1 MHENETKTPDA
12 ADEMFALT
20 RASFREALNR
30 ALRVSDEVDDG
41 SPKRMTQA
49 EVAQRIDVD
58 AETVSRFERGTVTP
72 GLMTLERVCAVLG
85 CTWTDV
91 LEEASTEPEQ
101 VGPDI
106 ARSLAHPAHARR
118 PEVPVRAGQNLGK
131 KTE

>member
-1 MHENETKTPDA
+1 MATVRKQ
-12 ADEMFALT
+12 
-20 RASFREALNR
+20 R
-30 ALRVSDEVDDG
+30 G
-41 SPKRMTQA
+41 MTQA

-91 LEEASTEPEQ
+91 LEGASTEPEQ

-106 ARSLAHPAHARR
+106 ARLLTPLTPDDRTFLFEQIKTWA
-118 PEVPVRAGQNLGK
+118 K
-131 KTE
+131 KLNERH